1 MGGEERLPLEERAKE
16 EQAGAEGSYQWGEA
30 SFDSALLKKELHLS
44 PAAFGPLGIR
54 YGSGKGA
61 PWGSFHPRIGYYVKR
76 FFSYSLDALSSPA
89 RSPPAPPPPPPPPPP
104 SRLRNRREFEIES
117 KIPPYPFAL
126 PPLSS
131 SPSSRIGPWWEGAWV
146 DYQRR
151 GEGHLVK
158 GLAMGREEERD
169 KK

>member
-1 MGGEERLPLEERAKE
+1 MLNVFLVIH
-16 EQAGAEGSYQWGEA
+16 ST
-30 SFDSALLKKELHLS
+30 LS
-44 PAAFGPLGIR
+44 PRRRVRPPLLLLLLLLPPL
-54 YGSGKGA
+54 A
-61 PWGSFHPRIGYYVKR
+61 YVI
-76 FFSYSLDALSSPA
+76 
-89 RSPPAPPPPPPPPPP
+89 
-104 SRLRNRREFEIES
+104 EIES